1 MAAGARGGSV
11 AVWCFGSPDK
21 PQAHPGRAAHND
33 RARWVLE
40 ITPDAAMPYPG
51 YVLPRLQLEHRVKMM
66 SDEFLANVKGFSGTY
81 VIHSNNDPDIAV
93 SAMGMMAAR
102 SQEAGPFFRV
112 SDRFIPNVDILAIE
126 ENNIDSSPNQI
137 DVNFKNDW
145 VTYLRSVLPACNL
158 KYEDSRT
165 PEQNTMRFLNAYRRI
180 PAIKPRT
187 IHESRELLIP
197 SEFQSDYEC
206 LVALIQAGGDLKPYL
221 SRDILKKKRSH
232 KNDGLLNAWGIQ
244 HLHFCPAGTDQL
256 LFCVIAESDVFMI
269 QVLPHNMDHLW
280 VDTQLFQILHDNW
293 PNLIAHGKHSGL
305 RAEEFPAAKRS
316 SLRGY
321 NANFPITVSDGT
333 VYLPP
338 TGGTVASGDSI
349 EDWVNCRKIFSEL
362 DYWQSV
368 ITQEALAIRKALKM
382 PASKKLVVHMAY
394 DYRVCCFYEPTRAI
408 RLGGFAS

>member
-1 MAAGARGGSV
+1 
-11 AVWCFGSPDK
+11 
-21 PQAHPGRAAHND
+21 
-33 RARWVLE
+33 
-40 ITPDAAMPYPG
+40 
-51 YVLPRLQLEHRVKMM
+51 MM
-66 SDEFLANVKGFSGTY
+66 SDEFLANVKGFSRTF
-81 VIHSNNDPDIAV
+81 VIHSNNNPYIAAA
-93 SAMGMMAAR
+93 AMGMMAAR
-102 SQEAGPFFRV
+102 SQETGPFFRV
-112 SDRFIPNVDILAIE
+112 SDCFIPNVDNFAIE
-126 ENNIDSSPNQI
+126 ENNIDSSPSQI
-137 DVNFKNDW
+137 DVDFKNDW
-145 VTYLRSVLPACNL
+145 VTYLRSVALPACDL
-158 KYEDSRT
+158 KYEDSSS
-165 PEQNTMRFLNAYRRI
+165 PEQNTIRYLNAYGRI
-180 PAIKPRT
+180 PAIKPRS

-197 SEFQSDYEC
+197 PRYQSDYGR

-221 SRDILKKKRSH
+221 SRDILKKKRSD

-244 HLHFCPAGTDQL
+244 HLHFRPAGTDQL

-269 QVLPHNMDHLW
+269 QTLPHNKDHLW

-293 PNLIAHGKHSGL
+293 PNLIAYGKHSGL
-305 RAEEFPAAKRS
+305 RAEDFPAAKRS

-338 TGGTVASGDSI
+338 TGGTVASGDSN
-349 EDWVNCRKIFSEL
+349 EDWVNCVKIFSEL

-368 ITQEALAIRKALKM
+368 ITREALAIRTALNM